1 MGCSCILTKLLT
13 DSHQYTHI
21 PQTASIDFHSN
32 RRHGKSAGRP
42 FYTEQVHMA
51 GKRLKKGAGFLPNAH
66 QKQNGK
72 KIARYFY
79 RFPALLVA
87 RKYLLLMLS

>member
-51 GKRLKKGAGFLPNAH
+51 GKRLKKRGRIFTVL
-66 QKQNGK
+66 
-72 KIARYFY
+72 I
-79 RFPALLVA
+79 LT
-87 RKYLLLMLS
+87 RKYQLLMLS